1 MKTFLLMLLML
12 GGAFWFW
19 NYNEGNKGT
28 SLGWF
33 DSLFPEQEES
43 GYVVKK
49 GDTLSSI
56 ARAHGLSVQQ
66 IKQWNKLSSD
76 TIHVNQQLE
85 LNGQK
90 SVAKS
95 ESSYVGPLPSKSS
108 TAESETPKP
117 KPQKPITKKQ
127 LPKSTVMESGE
138 VAIDIN
144 DKNQVYLKT
153 NDGKY
158 KPAGVIIYGSDA
170 DKNGNEVKTITYR
183 DLKGKETT
191 LSGANT
197 PDAVI
202 RKALSKR

>member
-1 MKTFLLMLLML
+1 MLVML
-12 GGAFWFW
+12 GFAFWFW
-19 NYNEGNKGT
+19 NYNEGDTGKKFA
-28 SLGWF
+28 WY
-33 DSLFPEQEES
+33 DSMFPEQTES

-56 ARAHGLSVQQ
+56 ARAHGHTVTQ

-76 TIHVNQQLE
+76 TIHVNQKLKI
-85 LNGQK
+85 NGQQ
-90 SVAKS
+90 SMANS
-95 ESSYVGPLPSKSS
+95 QSNYVGPLPAKSS
-108 TAESETPKP
+108 AAQNEIPKP
-117 KPQKPITKKQ
+117 KPKKPITKKQ
-127 LPKSTVMESGE
+127 LPKTTVMESVD

-153 NDGKY
+153 AEGKY

-170 DKNGNEVKTITYR
+170 DSNGNEVKTITYR
-183 DLKGKETT
+183 DIRGKETT

-202 RKALSKR
+202 RKALEK